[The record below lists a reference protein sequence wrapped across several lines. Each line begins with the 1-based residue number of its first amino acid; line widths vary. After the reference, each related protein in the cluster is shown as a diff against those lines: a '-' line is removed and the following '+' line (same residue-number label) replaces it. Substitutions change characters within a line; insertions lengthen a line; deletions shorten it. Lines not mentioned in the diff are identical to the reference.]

1 MKAFLVTA
9 SVAFALIVAVH
20 LWRLLEEGSGVLAN
34 PWFVV
39 STVVA
44 ALLCGW
50 AFFLLRRRP
59 QPS

>member
-9 SVAFALIVAVH
+9 SVVFALVVVVH
-20 LWRLLEEGSGVLAN
+20 LWRVLEEGSGVLAN

-44 ALLCGW
+44 ALLSGW
-50 AFFLLRRRP
+50 ACFLLRRLP
-59 QPS
+59 QQS

>member
-9 SVAFALIVAVH
+9 SVVFALLVVVH
-20 LWRLLEEGSGVLAN
+20 IWRLLEEGSGVLAN

-39 STVVA
+39 STVVG

-50 AFFLLRRRP
+50 ACLLLRRLPR
-59 QPS
+59 QS